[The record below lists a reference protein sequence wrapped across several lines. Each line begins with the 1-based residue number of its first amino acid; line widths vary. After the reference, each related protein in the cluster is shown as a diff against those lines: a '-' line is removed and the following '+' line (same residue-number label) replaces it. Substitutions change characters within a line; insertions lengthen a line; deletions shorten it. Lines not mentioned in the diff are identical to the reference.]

1 MLKEYKLNIL
11 EKIKLDNNTVELNK
25 EREKDYK
32 DYIKFAEEEL
42 NNIKDLLSKVSI
54 EKEEEIFDTLY
65 RKNHIVYGLAEIL
78 EIPRITHL
86 LSITDFI
93 FDYARKEQ
101 TFSKHSMTYLVN
113 LIITTLLSNI
123 FKEVLNLKIT
133 YDISFLID
141 ECQTYLK
148 TPLEEFSAKINE
160 QSLDFEDS
168 EEAKSPTDTSKTLN
182 IEKQQEHNE
191 KVKTYTK
198 QDTSTIIANIPCDD
212 EPETLEIPQDKLG
225 FISDFYEESSEMLN
239 SIGNQLIELETSTE
253 DSNIVNNLFRNMHTV
268 KGGARLLKIK
278 KMEFLAHNLENLL
291 QKIREGSIKVVSEI
305 IDILLEGKQILG
317 EILEEVASR
326 GPIRTRIKPVM
337 QKLVEFLN
345 TGAISKPINEV
356 ENKSKIEPQK
366 ETDKVETVKS
376 GVSKDNGVEKV
387 DGSPKKTQNLKSFVK
402 DKTAES
408 IRVNTEKLDEVLN
421 TASEIFVSRI
431 KFQSEINSIKN
442 LVKSFKQI
450 LNRTTQLSPETI
462 MRRVNDVSE
471 NFIKDLKY
479 HLIKNNGNLKNNVV
493 KDLLEKTYKKAIGT
507 DVNNELSI
515 EEEITLNY
523 ISLDDVRKQLQ
534 KNLEIFEQLSSR
546 LQNKAMGFRMVPIS
560 SLFNRFPTQVR
571 EMARNLGKKVRLE
584 VIGGDTELDKVLINK
599 LADPMVHML
608 RNSVD
613 HGIETPNERKSKG
626 KPDFGT
632 IILKTYY
639 YGSHAII
646 EIQDDGKGI
655 DAGKVFEKAV
665 AKGLVD
671 ISKRDKLTEAE
682 IFDFL
687 FMPGFSTSEKV
698 SELSGRGVG
707 MDVVKTSIL
716 QLHGTIEINSKPDK
730 GTTIKLKL
738 PLTLAIVRILLV
750 KEGTYQFAFPLLNVL
765 EIITISK
772 NDLNIIE
779 NRIVYNLRGKT
790 IPVSTL
796 SSILDFDVNENTNE
810 LLQMVILQ
818 ENNKML
824 GIVVSEIL
832 GRQEIL
838 IKNLGK
844 LLKKVPYIMGCTIL
858 KDSKLVLILDP
869 REIVKT
875 YENTNIHINL
885 SSEKNHDNKKS
896 LIKKN
901 ILVID
906 DSSIQRDHLK
916 NMLNKYGYNVDT
928 AENGFEALKVSKT
941 KMYSAF
947 CVDIV
952 MPLMDGYEFV
962 ERLRKIELYKNTPV
976 FLITGKGE
984 SNLDK
989 QRASNLNITKRFH
1002 KPVEENLFIETLKKY
1017 LKSSEGGNSQ

>member
-1 MLKEYKLNIL
+1 MLKEYSVNIL
-11 EKIKLDNNTVELNK
+11 EKTSLDYKVVELNK
-25 EREKDYK
+25 DREKDYK
-32 DYIKFAEEEL
+32 EYIKFAVEEL
-42 NNIKDLLSKVSI
+42 ETIKKLLSKLSI
-54 EKEEEIFDTLY
+54 DKDEDIFDTLY
-65 RKNHIVYGLAEIL
+65 RKNHILYGLAEIM
-78 EIPRITHL
+78 EIPRVAHI

-93 FDYARKEQ
+93 FDYGRKEQ
-101 TFSKHSMTYLVN
+101 TLSNHSMTYLIN
-113 LIITTLLSNI
+113 LMINILLNNVFNDI
-123 FKEVLNLKIT
+123 LTMKVT

-141 ECQTYLK
+141 ECRTYLK
-148 TPLEEFSAKINE
+148 KALIEFSEKPNEQKMILEEPETDEVKESYKE
-160 QSLDFEDS
+160 TKPDLDKETSPFEAEIYTKDKK
-168 EEAKSPTDTSKTLN
+168 ADTSNLS
-182 IEKQQEHNE
+182 E
-191 KVKTYTK
+191 
-198 QDTSTIIANIPCDD
+198 NIPYDD
-212 EPETLEIPQDKLG
+212 EPEILEIPQDKLG

-239 SIGNQLIELETSTE
+239 SIGNQLIELETSTG
-253 DSNIVNNLFRNMHTV
+253 DSNIVNDLFRKMHTV
-268 KGGARLLKIK
+268 KGGARLLNIK
-278 KMEFLAHNLENLL
+278 KMEFLAHRLENLL
-291 QKIREGSIKVVSEI
+291 QKIREGSIKVVAEI
-305 IDILLEGKQILG
+305 IDILLEGKQVLG

-337 QKLVEFLN
+337 KKLTDFLN
-345 TGAISKPINEV
+345 TGTTDNTMKKVERQPEKETKDEEKE
-356 ENKSKIEPQK
+356 ENKIPEKK
-366 ETDKVETVKS
+366 ES
-376 GVSKDNGVEKV
+376 
-387 DGSPKKTQNLKSFVK
+387 LKSFVK
-402 DKTAES
+402 DKTSES

-431 KFQSEINSIKN
+431 KFQGEINAIKN
-442 LVKSFKQI
+442 LVTSFKQI
-450 LNRTTQLSPETI
+450 LSRTTQFTPDNILK
-462 MRRVNDVSE
+462 RVNDVSE
-471 NFIKDLKY
+471 NFVNDLKY
-479 HLIKNNGNLKNNVV
+479 HLIKTSGEVKSDFI
-493 KDLLEKTYKKAIGT
+493 KDLLERTYKKAIGN
-507 DVNNELSI
+507 DINNELSI

-523 ISLDDVRKQLQ
+523 ISLDDIRKKLQ

-571 EMARNLGKKVRLE
+571 EMARNLRKKVKLE
-584 VIGGDTELDKVLINK
+584 VVGGDTELDKVLINK

-613 HGIETPNERKSKG
+613 HGIEKPEERINKG
-626 KPDFGT
+626 KPEFG
-632 IILKTYY
+632 IIRLKTYY

-655 DAGKVFEKAV
+655 NADKVFNKSVE
-665 AKGLVD
+665 KGLVD

-687 FMPGFSTSEKV
+687 FMPGFSTSDKI

-707 MDVVKTSIL
+707 MDVVKTSIQ
-716 QLHGTIEINSKPDK
+716 QLHGTIEINSELDK

-765 EIITISK
+765 EIITIK
-772 NDLNIIE
+772 REELNFIE

-796 SSILDFDVNENTNE
+796 SSILDFEVNMSSND
-810 LLQMVILQ
+810 LLQMVILS
-818 ENNKML
+818 ENNKTL
-824 GIVVSEIL
+824 GIVVSEIM

-869 REIVKT
+869 REIVTT
-875 YENTNIHINL
+875 YQDTNINIKL
-885 SSEKNHDNKKS
+885 SSDDSSKNKKS
-896 LIKKN
+896 LIKQN
-901 ILVID
+901 ILIID

-916 NMLNKYGYNVDT
+916 NMLTKYGYVVDT
-928 AENGFEALKVSKT
+928 AENGFEALKISKT
-941 KMYSAF
+941 KIYSAF

-962 ERLRKIELYKNTPV
+962 ERLRKIELYKQTPV

-984 SNLDK
+984 SVLDN
-989 QRASNLNITKRFH
+989 QLALNLNITKRFH
-1002 KPVEENLFIETLKKY
+1002 KPVDEDIFIDVLKNSIKETV
-1017 LKSSEGGNSQ
+1017 GGNS

>member
-1 MLKEYKLNIL
+1 MLKEYNLDIL
-11 EKIKLDNNTVELNK
+11 EKIELDYNAVELNK
-25 EREKDYK
+25 EKEKYYK
-32 DYIKFAEEEL
+32 SYIEYAESEL
-42 NNIKDLLSKVSI
+42 NSITELLPKVSL
-54 EKEEEIFDTLY
+54 EKEEELFDVLY
-65 RKNHIVYGLAEIL
+65 RKNHILYGLAEVL

-86 LSITDFI
+86 LKITDFI

-101 TFSKHSMTYLVN
+101 TFDKHSMTYLIN
-113 LIITTLLSNI
+113 LIITTLLN
-123 FKEVLNLKIT
+123 NLFREILDLKVT
-133 YDISFLID
+133 YDISFLIE
-141 ECQTYLK
+141 ECENYLK
-148 TPLEEFSAKINE
+148 VPLIEFSEKSKEQKSIN
-160 QSLDFEDS
+160 FE
-168 EEAKSPTDTSKTLN
+168 ETTIEAPQTTSV
-182 IEKQQEHNE
+182 ESDNE
-191 KVKTYTK
+191 KKSGASVVVEDEKTKLNT
-198 QDTSTIIANIPCDD
+198 DELISNIPFDD
-212 EPETLEIPQDKLG
+212 EPEALEIPQDKLG

-253 DSNIVNNLFRNMHTV
+253 DSNIVNDLFRNMHTV

-326 GPIRTRIKPVM
+326 GPIRTRIKPTM
-337 QKLVEFLN
+337 KKLVEFLN
-345 TGAISKPINEV
+345 TGTVSEDIEKAQTEPTPENNVSETTKEV
-356 ENKSKIEPQK
+356 EDTKDESKSDESKK
-366 ETDKVETVKS
+366 ED
-376 GVSKDNGVEKV
+376 D
-387 DGSPKKTQNLKSFVK
+387 SPKKTQSLKSFVK

-431 KFQSEINSIKN
+431 KFQSEINSIKS

-450 LNRTTQLSPETI
+450 LTRTTQFSSETI
-462 MRRVNDVSE
+462 LRRVNDVSE

-479 HLIKNNGNLKNNVV
+479 HLIKNDGDFKTDYV
-493 KDLLEKTYKKAIGT
+493 KELLEKTYEKAIGN

-523 ISLDDVRKQLQ
+523 VSLDEVRKQLQ

-571 EMARNLGKKVRLE
+571 EMARNLGKKVKLE

-599 LADPMVHML
+599 LADPMMHML

-613 HGIETPNERKSKG
+613 HGIEMPEERTKKG

-632 IILKTYY
+632 IKLKTYY

-646 EIQDDGKGI
+646 EIEDDGKGI
-655 DAGKVFEKAV
+655 DVDKVFYKSVE
-665 AKGLVD
+665 KGLVD
-671 ISKRDKLTEAE
+671 ASKRDKLTKAE

-687 FMPGFSTSEKV
+687 FMPGFSTSEKI

-716 QLHGTIEINSKPDK
+716 QLHGTIEIDSEIDK

-765 EIITISK
+765 EIITINK
-772 NDLNIIE
+772 KDLNIIE

-796 SSILDFDVNENTNE
+796 SSILDFEVSENSND

-818 ENNKML
+818 ENNKTM
-824 GIVVSEIL
+824 GIVLSKIL
-832 GRQEIL
+832 
-838 IKNLGK
+838 
-844 LLKKVPYIMGCTIL
+844 
-858 KDSKLVLILDP
+858 
-869 REIVKT
+869 
-875 YENTNIHINL
+875 
-885 SSEKNHDNKKS
+885 
-896 LIKKN
+896 
-901 ILVID
+901 
-906 DSSIQRDHLK
+906 
-916 NMLNKYGYNVDT
+916 
-928 AENGFEALKVSKT
+928 
-941 KMYSAF
+941 
-947 CVDIV
+947 
-952 MPLMDGYEFV
+952 
-962 ERLRKIELYKNTPV
+962 
-976 FLITGKGE
+976 
-984 SNLDK
+984 
-989 QRASNLNITKRFH
+989 
-1002 KPVEENLFIETLKKY
+1002 
-1017 LKSSEGGNSQ
+1017 